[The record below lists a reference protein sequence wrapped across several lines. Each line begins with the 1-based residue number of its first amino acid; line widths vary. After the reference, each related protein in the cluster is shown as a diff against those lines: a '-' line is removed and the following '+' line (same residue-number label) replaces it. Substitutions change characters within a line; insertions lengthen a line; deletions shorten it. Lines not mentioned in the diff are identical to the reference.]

1 MTDKRNLIGC
11 TGRTLLITAFALLM
25 FAANSVLC
33 RMALGAGTVD
43 AASFSS
49 IRLASGAAMLLL
61 IVLSRD
67 RGKIDRGG
75 DWSSAFWL
83 FLYAVPFSF
92 AYLGLTAG
100 TGALILFG
108 SVQTT
113 MLLLAWRSGERP
125 SRAQW
130 TGLLIALGGLVY
142 LVSPGLS
149 APPAWNAA
157 WMAVAGASWGIY
169 TLRGRNG
176 GDALL
181 RTTGNFVRAVPMVTV
196 VSAVTW
202 SQANITATG
211 AVLAVIS
218 GSLASALGYV
228 AWYMALKHL
237 TATKA
242 STLQLSVPVI
252 AALGGAVLLA
262 ESLTLRLV
270 LASTLVLGG
279 VALTLIKRQ
288 RS

>member
-1 MTDKRNLIGC
+1 MSASIRIIPL
-11 TGRTLLITAFALLM
+11 TLFALLM

-33 RMALGAGTVD
+33 RMALGTGAVD
-43 AASFSS
+43 AASFST
-49 IRLASGAAMLLL
+49 IRLVSGASMLLL
-61 IVLSRD
+61 IVLLRD
-67 RGKIDRGG
+67 RGQSTRGG
-75 DWSSAFWL
+75 DWTSAFWL

-113 MLLLAWRSGERP
+113 MLLSAWRSGERP
-125 SRAQW
+125 SALQW
-130 TGLLIALGGLVY
+130 TGLLIALAGLVY

-149 APPAWNAA
+149 APPAISAGL
-157 WMAVAGASWGIY
+157 MALAGAAWGIY
-169 TLRGRNG
+169 SLRGRSG
-176 GDALL
+176 GDPLP
-181 RTTGNFVRAVPMVTV
+181 RTTGNFVRAVPMVMV
-196 VSAVTW
+196 VSAVVW

-218 GSLASALGYV
+218 GALASALGYV
-228 AWYMALKHL
+228 AWYAVLKHL

-252 AALGGAVLLA
+252 AALGGAALLS
-262 ESLTLRLV
+262 ESITLRLV
-270 LASTLVLGG
+270 LASALVLGG
-279 VALTLIKRQ
+279 VGLTLIRQQ